1 MGKILMTGFALLMLS
16 ARLAAMEGVFDR
28 SAEVDRYIAQLNS
41 EQSKETLIAA
51 VAKPVYVSGIGDERL
66 AQALSDRLMRDL
78 PSLDASRDSAQYGA
92 WMVKALGSTG
102 TELARSSIKEV
113 QSKTKIARIRSECA
127 DQLHELDWERR
138 KNEIMASRANYQ
150 EGSDMRI
157 AQLLNLLQSEDYSYK
172 QDAAYRMSWDKILD
186 PRLMEEIGV
195 QLQAFADKGGVSNN
209 KAENVAMSHYAK
221 MLGYSGNQKYG
232 PLLITLSKSKTDSLV
247 KKQAVGALKRL
258 DYKG

>member
-1 MGKILMTGFALLMLS
+1 MGRIMTGFGLLMLS

-28 SAEVDRYIAQLNS
+28 SAEVERYVAQLDS
-41 EQSKETLIAA
+41 EPSKEVLMAA
-51 VAKPVYVSGIGDERL
+51 VAKPIYVSGISDERL

-78 PSLDASRDSAQYGA
+78 PLLDASRDSAQYGA

-102 TELARSSIKEV
+102 TELARSNIKEI
-113 QSKTKIARIRSECA
+113 QTKTKIARVKSECA
-127 DQLHELDWERR
+127 DQLHELDWQRR

-150 EGSDMRI
+150 EGGDMRV
-157 AQLLNLLQSEDYSYK
+157 AQLLNLLKSEDYSYK

-186 PRLMEEIGV
+186 PRLMEEIAV
-195 QLQAFADKGGVSNN
+195 QLQAFADKGGASTN

-232 PLLITLSKSKTDSLV
+232 PLLTTLYKSQTDYLV
-247 KKQAVGALKRL
+247 KKQALAALKRL
-258 DYKG
+258 DYKY